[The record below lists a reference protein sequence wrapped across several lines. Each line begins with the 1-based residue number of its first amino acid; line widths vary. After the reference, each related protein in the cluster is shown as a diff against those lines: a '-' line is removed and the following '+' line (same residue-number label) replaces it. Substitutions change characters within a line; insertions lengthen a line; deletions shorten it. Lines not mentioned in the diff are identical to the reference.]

1 MRQPVIYT
9 ITCVVNHRFYVGST
23 MDTRERFRTHR
34 SKLRQG
40 THHCKPLQAAWNKYG
55 EDCFKFDVTVHVEA
69 EAELEAVED
78 AFLTEHVGQKYC
90 YNTGRSAKAPWRGG
104 AKEDHPMYG
113 HKHTT
118 EMKTRLSAATLELYK
133 NPDYQP
139 RRGRVHSEEVRAKI
153 SAKMQQVLAEGRGGK
168 FIPTAETRQRMSE
181 SLKGNQNAKGHV
193 RSEEHRHNLSA
204 ALKGNTNWLGKTH
217 TAEARAKL
225 SKRVRE
231 TTTRLEFPSV
241 SAALVHY
248 GMTMPTLSRVLKSG
262 KPLAKGVHKGLHF
275 VYLQ

>member
-23 MDTRERFRTHR
+23 VDTRERFRTHR

-40 THHCKPLQAAWNKYG
+40 AHHCKPLQAAWNKYG
-55 EDCFKFDVTVHVEA
+55 EDCFKFVVTVHVED
-69 EAELEAVED
+69 ETELEAVED
-78 AFLTEHVGQKYC
+78 AFLAEHVGQKYC
-90 YNTGRSAKAPWRGG
+90 YNTGRSAKAPWRGA
-104 AKEDHPMYG
+104 AKEDHPSYG
-113 HKHTT
+113 VARST
-118 EMKTRLSAATLELYK
+118 ESKERASRATLELYK

-139 RRGRVHSEEVRAKI
+139 RRGRAHSEAVRAKI

-168 FIPTAETRQRMSE
+168 FIPSEATRRLMSE

-193 RSEEHRHNLSA
+193 RTEEHRRKLSEA
-204 ALKGNTNWLGKTH
+204 NKGNTNWVGKTH
-217 TAEARAKL
+217 TAEARAKM

-231 TTTRLEFPSV
+231 ITTDTEFPSL
-241 SAALVHY
+241 SAALEHY

-262 KPLAKGVHKGLHF
+262 KPLAKGRHKGLCF
-275 VYLQ
+275 EYL